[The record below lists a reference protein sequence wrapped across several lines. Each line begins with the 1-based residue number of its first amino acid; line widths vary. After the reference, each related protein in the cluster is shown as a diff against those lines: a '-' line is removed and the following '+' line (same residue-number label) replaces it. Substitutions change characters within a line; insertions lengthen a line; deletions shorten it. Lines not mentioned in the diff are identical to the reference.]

1 MMEFNTQDVQKDIE
15 GILSKEAANYN
26 AENLKTIFNLI
37 DLTTLKSTDNTEV
50 INNMCAKVN
59 QLNEH
64 YPEMP
69 QVAAICVYPSMVEG
83 VRSALDIKDIN
94 IASVAAGFPASQTF
108 VSIKAAES
116 ELAVGKGADEID
128 IVISLGKYLEGDY
141 DYVAKEIKIIKDAIK
156 DAHLKVILESG
167 LLPTLNDVYK
177 ASVIAMNS
185 GADFIKTST
194 GKEEPAATIEAVY
207 VMCKAIKEHYE
218 KTGVK
223 IGLKPAGG
231 ISTSKEVFK
240 YYAVVKSILGE
251 SWLNNKYFRIGASR
265 LANDLIKEVYQFE
278 NKEITESYF

>member
-1 MMEFNTQDVQKDIE
+1 MEFNTQEVQKDIDR
-15 GILSKEAANYN
+15 ILVEEQDNYN
-26 AENLKTIFNLI
+26 AESLKTIFNLI
-37 DLTTLKSTDNTEV
+37 DLTTLKSTDNSAV
-50 INNMCAKVN
+50 INKMCSKVN
-59 QLNEH
+59 QLNEN

-83 VRSALDIKDIN
+83 VRSALEIKDVN

-116 ELAVGKGADEID
+116 ELAVEKGADEID
-128 IVISLGKYLEGDY
+128 IVISLGKFLEGDY

-177 ASVIAMNS
+177 ASVIAINS

-194 GKEEPAATIEAVY
+194 GKEDPAATIEAIY

-265 LANDLIKEVYQFE
+265 LANDLLKEVYKFD
-278 NKEITESYF
+278 NKEITKSYF